1 MNANKS
7 AEDFMVSL
15 IVVNELFIVKN
26 EKKMLYNTMPFAKTD
41 VKGVYPRFG
50 KVT

>member
-26 EKKMLYNTMPFAKTD
+26 EKKKALQYNAIC
-41 VKGVYPRFG
+41 
-50 KVT
+50 